1 LFAKTI
7 LIFSFPVTLTFRP
20 QICSHNWCPTSELY
34 LHQFE
39 VSTANRFQ
47 VNQRHRMDGQT
58 DRPQYKLK
66 PLTDDI
72 VQK

>member
-1 LFAKTI
+1 MFAKTI

-58 DRPQYKLK
+58 GRI
-66 PLTDDI
+66 TSWN